1 MHLRSTKWLA
11 GAILFVF
18 PFQREAV
25 AVQKEPAS
33 ATPAGGVEN
42 SGPVAALLIDAKR
55 KILNNQYTPA
65 EAQLRKLR
73 PQLTDPQFRILW
85 NVLSAELMDA
95 KGHWAEAA
103 FHGSAALREH
113 FAMVKNQ
120 DGRGFS
126 LQWNLSIRDVL
137 ILTVE
142 NFTRAGL
149 PLSAYQEF
157 ERTQAELQRAMLSS
171 EEEVVLKKLA
181 DELRRQQLEK
191 EASEIEKIIFKNYP
205 FISTTLRASLNREAI
220 CKLDELYG
228 DTAEKKT
235 RATVLLQRL
244 GARDDIKNYAFS
256 LVGVNPLL
264 KLIDTPPDQ
273 ISAQTRTEML
283 DLVEWLHSA
292 REYNLAMSITE
303 KLMASEKFEPPFM
316 RDRLLLLH
324 ARNLNGVHRPV
335 EAAQLYR
342 GLMQEYPNLEAGKTA
357 RARYVMSLHFAQKY
371 NEVERQAPL
380 LSGALRPRDV
390 AWRTFW
396 ARFLSKQYGRV
407 LSSPSKLLG
416 REQRAR
422 VQYWRARAL
431 EEEGRKQE
439 AKEAF
444 RRIPS
449 DDGAPHYSL
458 FARWQ
463 LDTRRAASAPSPR
476 GTVSLA
482 AKKLGGL
489 DPAEAAV
496 FSTAPKFSPQ
506 WAVQHSLIEN
516 GFGGLMRGALRQRLQ
531 STPAAAGTELASL
544 LVEAGDANAAVQFAS
559 GQRRNLG
566 KIPVGRDK
574 EWKAFLAKNEATMK
588 LLYPLPYRSWIQES
602 AESYK
607 ISPWLI
613 LSIMRAESLFLPQV
627 VSNVGAR
634 GLMQIMPISGARI
647 AELNGYPD
655 FEPAH
660 LDRPEVS
667 ISFGAWYLARLV
679 NYYSGNLPLAIAAYN
694 AGPVAIDR
702 WLKKNS
708 DMSLDEF
715 LEDIP
720 FDQTRKYVATV
731 LTNMEI
737 YSRLYSQGAKGIDM
751 DLRVSLPTP
760 KNNMEIF

>member
-11 GAILFVF
+11 GAILLLVPYSHQAF
-18 PFQREAV
+18 
-25 AVQKEPAS
+25 AVQKEAAKVHS
-33 ATPAGGVEN
+33 DVVQK
-42 SGPVAALLIDAKR
+42 SGPLAELLIDAKR
-55 KILNNQYTPA
+55 KIGDSQYTQA
-65 EAQLRKLR
+65 EALLRKAR
-73 PQLTDPQFRILW
+73 SQLNDPQFRVIW

-95 KGHWAEAA
+95 KGSWSESA
-103 FHGSAALREH
+103 FFGSAALREH
-113 FAMVKNQ
+113 FSLVKNQ
-120 DGRGFS
+120 DSRGFS
-126 LQWNLSIRDVL
+126 LQWNLSIRDVVM
-137 ILTVE
+137 LTVE

-157 ERTQAELQRAMLSS
+157 ERAQSELQRAMLSS
-171 EEEVVLKKLA
+171 DEEVILKKLA
-181 DELRRQQLEK
+181 DELRRMEREK
-191 EASEIEKIIFKNYP
+191 EAAELEKIIFKNYP
-205 FISTTLRASLNREAI
+205 FISSALRAGLNKETLCKLDNLYADTLDKKARASL
-220 CKLDELYG
+220 
-228 DTAEKKT
+228 
-235 RATVLLQRL
+235 LLQRL

-256 LVGVNPLL
+256 LVGLSPVL
-264 KLIDTPPDQ
+264 KLAETPPDQ
-273 ISAQTRTEML
+273 LSAQTRSEML
-283 DLVEWLHSA
+283 DLVEWLHAA

-303 KLMASEKFEPPFM
+303 KLMASVKFEPPFM

-342 GLMQEYPNLEAGKTA
+342 GLMRDYPNLEAGKTA

-371 NEVERQAPL
+371 DDVERQASL
-380 LSGALRPRDV
+380 LTGAMRPRDV
-390 AWRTFW
+390 AWRAFW
-396 ARFLSKQYGRV
+396 ARFLGKQYGRV
-407 LSSPSKLLG
+407 LSSSQNALG

-431 EEEGRKQE
+431 EGEGRKLE

-444 RRIPS
+444 RRIPM
-449 DDGAPHYSL
+449 DEGALQYSL

-463 LDTRRAASAPSPR
+463 LETRRSAGTQSPR

-482 AKKLGGL
+482 AKKLNGL
-489 DPAEAAV
+489 EPDDAAV
-496 FSTAPKFSPQ
+496 FSTVPPFSAQ
-506 WAVQHSLIEN
+506 WAVHHNLIEN
-516 GFGGLMRGALRQRLQ
+516 GFGGLMRGVLRQRLQ
-531 STPAAAGTELASL
+531 STSGAAGTELGAL

-559 GQRRNLG
+559 SQR
-566 KIPVGRDK
+566 KIVGRVPVGRDK
-574 EWKAFLAKNEATMK
+574 EWKPFLAKNAATMR
-588 LLYPLPYRSWIQES
+588 LLYPLAYRNWIQES
-602 AESYK
+602 ADNYK

-613 LSIMRAESLFLPQV
+613 LSIMRAESLFQPQI

-634 GLMQIMPISGARI
+634 GLMQIMPLSGARI

-667 ISFGAWYLARLV
+667 ISFGAWYLSRLM

-708 DMSLDEF
+708 DMSLDAF

-737 YSRLYSQGAKGIDM
+737 YSRLYSQGAKGIEIDM
-751 DLRVSLPTP
+751 HATLPTP